1 VGAAETEETARR
13 RADFRQWAA
22 THGLTTSD
30 TVGIVEGT
38 LAGARIRVATG
49 LSDKGHWPIIVDM
62 TAPLD
67 RGARL
72 ADLVRA
78 PGMPRSLTSL
88 VALRA
93 GARLRFRPNARLEDI
108 ELVVASL
115 PRSDVSHRPYR

>member
-1 VGAAETEETARR
+1 VPEDSARR
-13 RADFRQWAA
+13 REDFRQWAA
-22 THGLTTSD
+22 MHGLTTSD
-30 TVGIVEGT
+30 TVGIVEGM

-49 LSDKGHWPIIVDM
+49 ISDKGHWPIIVDV

-78 PGMPRSLTSL
+78 PGIPRALTSV

-93 GARLRFRPNARLEDI
+93 GARLRFWPTARLEDI
-108 ELVVASL
+108 EVVVAAL
-115 PRSDVSHRPYR
+115 PRRDTSRRPYR